1 MIYQLKGTYASHMQ
15 NPLFAFF
22 FQLRLFA
29 FFFKKEA
36 ALSTGAVQAPH
47 RRACSG
53 GVEA

>member
-1 MIYQLKGTYASHMQ
+1 MQ
-15 NPLFAFF
+15 KPLFAFF

-29 FFFKKEA
+29 FLFLKEA
-36 ALSTGAVQAPH
+36 DLSTGAVPAPH